1 MLAALVVFSHL
12 ARLELYRKEHMY
24 KWFQID
30 PYCWKHPYGLVFFV
44 FSPKKISH
52 LRRAFRRAEQ
62 ELCRLG
68 LPAEELALR
77 TVEGFGGG

>member
-1 MLAALVVFSHL
+1 MDVSENSGFSPQIIHFNRVFH
-12 ARLELYRKEHMY
+12 Y
-24 KWFQID
+24 KTSILGY